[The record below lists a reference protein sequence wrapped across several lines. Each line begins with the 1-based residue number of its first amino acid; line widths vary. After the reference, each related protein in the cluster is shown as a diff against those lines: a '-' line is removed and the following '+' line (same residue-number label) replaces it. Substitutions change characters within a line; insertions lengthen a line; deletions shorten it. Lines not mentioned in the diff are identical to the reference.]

1 MRHFIHKQT
10 IFISFACRIFS
21 ASIASRFQPQKSG
34 QKKECHMEKNN
45 VMKKSIFPALLF
57 AAMALAPTTGFSEQT
72 ELRISKQYGLGYLPL
87 VVLEGQKLLE
97 KNAKAA
103 GLGDIKVEWVTFGG
117 GATANDALLSGNVD
131 LISGGVA
138 PAVIL
143 WDKTKGA
150 AKILA
155 GLNLSPI
162 VLLSS
167 NPKVKTIAD
176 FTEKDKIAL
185 PSVKV
190 SIQAIT
196 LQIAAA
202 REFGKSDFARLDPL
216 TVALPHPDA
225 YAALTS
231 GKSEITA
238 HCTFEPYITLELQ
251 NPGIHKVLSS
261 YELFGGPHTANLVTT
276 SKKFYDGNPKLVSV
290 IVESL
295 NEANEWIAANKT
307 EAAKLYLAV
316 TKSKEPLELVETI
329 IRNPESVYT
338 TKPVNITAYS
348 DFLHDIGTIG
358 SKPSEKDLFFPKVF
372 E

>member
-1 MRHFIHKQT
+1 MSRKHF
-10 IFISFACRIFS
+10 AA
-21 ASIASRFQPQKSG
+21 ASLGIANWKRRVLLAAALVAPLLANSG
-34 QKKECHMEKNN
+34 
-45 VMKKSIFPALLF
+45 PAL
-57 AAMALAPTTGFSEQT
+57 AQTPQEQT

-87 VVLEGQKLLE
+87 VVLEGRKLLE
-97 KNAKAA
+97 KNAREA
-103 GLGDIKVEWVTFGG
+103 GLGELKVEWITFGG

-162 VLLSS
+162 VLNSS
-167 NPKVKTIAD
+167 NPNVKTIKD
-176 FTEKDKIAL
+176 LTEKDKIAL

-202 REFGKSDFARLDPL
+202 REFGKANFAKLDPL

-231 GKSEITA
+231 GKSEITG

-251 NPGIHKVLSS
+251 NPNIHKVLSS
-261 YELFGGPHTANLVTT
+261 YDLFGGEHTANLITT
-276 SKKFYDGNPKLVSV
+276 SKKFYDNNPRLVSV
-290 IVESL
+290 IIQSL
-295 NEANEWIAANKT
+295 KEADEWIAANKE
-307 EAAKLYLAV
+307 EAAKLYLEV
-316 TKSKEPLELVETI
+316 TKSKEPLDLVETI
-329 IRNPESVYT
+329 IKNPESVYT
-338 TKPVNITAYS
+338 IKPVNVTVYS
-348 DFLHDIGTIG
+348 DFLYDIGTIS
-358 SKPSEKDLFFPKVF
+358 SKPSERDLFFPKVF

>member
-1 MRHFIHKQT
+1 MPQRY
-10 IFISFACRIFS
+10 FAPSGVLRRILLAAALVVPLLTAH
-21 ASIASRFQPQKSG
+21 ASVPQ
-34 QKKECHMEKNN
+34 
-45 VMKKSIFPALLF
+45 
-57 AAMALAPTTGFSEQT
+57 EQT

-87 VVLEGQKLLE
+87 VVLEGKKLLE
-97 KNAKAA
+97 KNAREA
-103 GLGDIKVEWVTFGG
+103 GLGELKVEWITFGG
-117 GATANDALLSGNVD
+117 GASANDALLSGNVD

-162 VLLSS
+162 VLNSS
-167 NPKVKTIAD
+167 NPKVRTIRD
-176 FTEKDKIAL
+176 LTEKDKIAL
-185 PSVKV
+185 PAVKV

-202 REFGKSDFARLDPL
+202 KEFGKENFAKLDPL

-225 YAALTS
+225 YAAITS

-251 NPGIHKVLSS
+251 NPNIHKVLSS
-261 YELFGGPHTANLVTT
+261 YDLFGGEHTANLITT
-276 SKKFYDGNPKLVSV
+276 SKKFYDHNPRLVSV
-290 IVESL
+290 ILESL
-295 NEANEWIAANKT
+295 KEANEWIAANKA
-307 EAAKLYLAV
+307 EAAKLYLQV
-316 TKSKEPLELVETI
+316 SKSREPLDLVEAI
-329 IRNPESVYT
+329 ISNPESVYT
-338 TKPVNITAYS
+338 TRPVNVTVYS

-358 SKPSEKDLFFPKVF
+358 SKPTERELFFPKVF

>member
-1 MRHFIHKQT
+1 MSQGYFVSSGAANRKR
-10 IFISFACRIFS
+10 RILL
-21 ASIASRFQPQKSG
+21 AS
-34 QKKECHMEKNN
+34 
-45 VMKKSIFPALLF
+45 
-57 AAMALAPTTGFSEQT
+57 ALAASLLASGGLAQAQAPQEQT

-87 VVLEGQKLLE
+87 VVLEGKKLLE
-97 KNAKAA
+97 KNAREA
-103 GLGDIKVEWVTFGG
+103 GLGELKVEWVTFGG

-167 NPKVKTIAD
+167 NPKVKTIRD
-176 FTEKDKIAL
+176 LTEKDKIAL
-185 PSVKV
+185 PAVKV

-202 REFGKSDFARLDPL
+202 REFGKENFARLDPL

-231 GKSEITA
+231 GKSEITG
-238 HCTFEPYITLELQ
+238 HCTFEPYITRELQ
-251 NPGIHKVLSS
+251 KPGIHKVLSS
-261 YELFGGPHTANLVTT
+261 YELFGGEHTANLVTT
-276 SKKFYDGNPKLVSV
+276 SKKFYDNNPRLVSV
-290 IVESL
+290 ILKSL
-295 NEANEWIAANKT
+295 KEADEWIAANPA
-307 EAAKLYLAV
+307 EAAKLYLQV
-316 TKSKEPLELVETI
+316 SQSKEPLELVESI

-338 TKPVNITAYS
+338 TRPVNVTVYS
-348 DFLHDIGTIG
+348 DFLYDIGTIG
-358 SKPSEKDLFFPKVF
+358 SKPTERELFFPKVF